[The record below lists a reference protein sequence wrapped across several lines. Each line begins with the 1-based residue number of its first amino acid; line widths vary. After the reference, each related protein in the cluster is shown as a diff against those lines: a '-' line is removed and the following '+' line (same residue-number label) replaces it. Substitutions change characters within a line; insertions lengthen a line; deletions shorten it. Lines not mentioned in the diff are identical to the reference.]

1 MVLFVLRDAMIGP
14 TGWPWVSMNLPDG
27 KEGSD
32 NMTEQLTK
40 YRPLLVLLAVLIV
53 SALLGFAWGAAAVRV
68 VDTGP
73 WQLEAS
79 YQGIYVQSVAD
90 AYALD
95 VDDGLAAQRLSFLCQ
110 SDGGLDAAF
119 QEATRYYGSD
129 PVQAAN
135 LDQLRTLVDSG
146 MITENA
152 EVPVC
157 NTKGVSGWAK
167 AMRILG
173 PLVLVLGVL
182 GVAAYFLWQ
191 EGVIDLGALPI
202 SLPTREPVAES
213 AAAPAATPAAASPPA
228 ASTPSAQVTTRA
240 EPVVP
245 SEGVEVE
252 ISETESP
259 VDPSAGESTTRR
271 SPLIGLTGFGRR
283 RDKEAAEPQSAA
295 SMGAQ
300 ISKSAEKTDFEAIG
314 HEPPIVQFMTTYMH
328 GDDLYD
334 DSFSIETPT
343 GEFLG
348 ETGVGISE
356 MLGTGA
362 DAKYVTALEV
372 WLFDK
377 NDIRTV
383 TKVLMSDRAFND
395 DDVRARLAPKGEA
408 VLVSAGDKVL
418 LETATLRVQAR
429 IVDLAYSEGS
439 LPPNSVFERITIELA
454 AWKREGQ
461 SPRSNLPYG
470 STGSSAF
477 DSEY

>member
-1 MVLFVLRDAMIGP
+1 MA
-14 TGWPWVSMNLPDG
+14 WVSMNLPGG

-32 NMTEQLTK
+32 NMTDQLTK
-40 YRPLLVLLAVLIV
+40 YRPLLVLLAILII
-53 SALLGFAWGAAAVRV
+53 STLIGFAWGAAAVRV
-68 VDTGP
+68 EDTGL
-73 WQLEAS
+73 WQLEPS

-95 VDDGLAAQRLSFLCQ
+95 VDDTLAAQRLSFLCQ
-110 SDGGLDAAF
+110 ENGGLEEAF
-119 QEATRYYGSD
+119 QDAEGRYSRN
-129 PVQAAN
+129 PVQSAN

-146 MITENA
+146 VVTQA
-152 EVPVC
+152 EDLGVC
-157 NTKGVSGWAK
+157 ETKGVSGWARG
-167 AMRILG
+167 MRILG
-173 PLVLVLGVL
+173 PLLLILGIL
-182 GVAAYFLWQ
+182 GIAGYYLWQ
-191 EGVIDLGALPI
+191 EGMIDLSALPI
-202 SLPTREPVAES
+202 QLPGRS
-213 AAAPAATPAAASPPA
+213 AAPAAVPAAAPVASPPP
-228 ASTPSAQVTTRA
+228 ASTTAAGAVATTRA
-240 EPVVP
+240 APVVP

-252 ISETESP
+252 FAEAESTSP
-259 VDPSAGESTTRR
+259 DVPAAENTTRR
-271 SPLIGLTGFGRR
+271 SPLVGLTGFARR
-283 RDKEAAEPQSAA
+283 RDKETVEPQSAA
-295 SMGAQ
+295 AMGAQ
-300 ISKSAEKTDFEAIG
+300 LSKSAEKTDFEAIG

-334 DSFSIETPT
+334 DSFSIETPS

-383 TKVLMSDRAFND
+383 TKVLMSDNAFND
-395 DDVRARLAPKGEA
+395 EDVRARLAPKGEA

-429 IVDLAYSEGS
+429 IVDLAYSEGA

-454 AWKREGQ
+454 AWRREGQ
-461 SPRSNLPYG
+461 AARSNMPYG
-470 STGSSAF
+470 STSPSGY
-477 DSEY
+477 DSDSY